1 MEKIIITGKHSNS
14 DILIG
19 ESIKNLSKYAP
30 NTAIVITDKNVRKLY
45 ENDLK
50 AYKIIE
56 IDCGETIKTLDTVY
70 KIYQKFIEFNV
81 DRSGFIVGVGG
92 GIVCDIAGFAASTF
106 MRGVEF
112 GFVSSTLLSQVDA
125 SVGGKNGVNFEGYKN
140 IIGSINQPKFVILDD
155 EMLDTL
161 PEKEILNGYAEII
174 KHGLIANA
182 EMFEYTKLN
191 IAKAKKLD
199 KEVVRKLV
207 TDSVIIKSNIVNAD
221 ETEKG
226 ERKKLN
232 FGHTIGHAIEKH
244 YKITHGEAISI
255 GMVAAGRMAL
265 KRNLISESDFME
277 IKTILTNFGLPTE
290 FKYDKKLIFEAIA
303 MDKKRESDSIHF
315 ILLNR
320 IGNAVVEKIS
330 INDLKKEIDDLC

>member
-207 TDSVIIKSNIVNAD
+207 TDSVIIKSNIVNA
-221 ETEKG
+221 E
-226 ERKKLN
+226 N
-232 FGHTIGHAIEKH
+232 
-244 YKITHGEAISI
+244 
-255 GMVAAGRMAL
+255 
-265 KRNLISESDFME
+265 
-277 IKTILTNFGLPTE
+277 
-290 FKYDKKLIFEAIA
+290 
-303 MDKKRESDSIHF
+303 
-315 ILLNR
+315 
-320 IGNAVVEKIS
+320 
-330 INDLKKEIDDLC
+330 